1 MYIKENYVFNY
12 VFIIKNVKFINIFNN
27 KIYDTENIIV
37 VIKKILIY
45 IKIYVY

>member
-27 KIYDTENIIV
+27 EIYDTENIIV
-37 VIKKILIY
+37 VIKKLFY
-45 IKIYVY
+45 KIMYKFM